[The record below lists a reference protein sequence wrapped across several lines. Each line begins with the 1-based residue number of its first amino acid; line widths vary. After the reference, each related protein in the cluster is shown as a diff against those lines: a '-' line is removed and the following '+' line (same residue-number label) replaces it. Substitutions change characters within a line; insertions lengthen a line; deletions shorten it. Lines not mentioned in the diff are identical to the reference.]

1 MLNKST
7 SRSKYVIQS
16 GVTQYPIGFAF
27 QHNGDGTPQIRV
39 TIGGMVA
46 EENVHFVISKDSL
59 TIELI
64 SLGENDKW
72 VGSALVI
79 ERDIPFVQE
88 SDYQVGRISPEQIE
102 KDFDLSVMRDQMLSD
117 EISKRA
123 DGVQGEINALHSR
136 IDLVQEEHASDM
148 ATVNAEVATKATKA
162 ELEIVKNTLNSHTNE
177 LTTLSENQAELG
189 SRVSGVEEKI
199 PGDASGSNQLATKA
213 DLASLNLADYVKKSG
228 DTMTG
233 DLLFDVVAHGYT
245 VAFQDSYKNVNTGNT
260 DSVIK
265 RISSYHQTQGLIFS
279 ETKNGT
285 VDMQF
290 TMIADGFFM
299 PTGNRLLGSSVYP
312 WANVYAK
319 KLNNGADLIVPTE
332 GGTLARIE
340 DVDGYVK
347 KSGDTM
353 TGFLTFEYDGLA
365 HPMKHVLHGGHS
377 FSIECY
383 YNNEQNYQEALNFSG
398 AGLFATSTKAEIKP
412 YLGHTDAPWYNVY
425 AKKLNNGADIAI
437 PTEGGTLARVEDLT
451 DFAKKGDLSGYL
463 PLSGGTLTGPLSVD
477 GHSLSATID
486 NTFQIQTKGQRY
498 RYYFGSQLWAESLV
512 AGGETALGVPNAP
525 WGIGYVK
532 KLNNGT
538 DLTVPTEGGTL
549 ARVEDINAIGGVGT
563 AGQVLTK
570 TEDGMAW
577 QDATGGSSL
586 PDQTGNAGKFLTTDG
601 TTASWGGDNL
611 VQDNANF
618 KGNGL
623 AVGAGSVALASGSTA
638 YGTNSQAKG
647 QNAVA
652 IGAYSETS
660 GQGVAIGGNAK
671 STALRAIQ
679 LGGGTNSDANTLKV
693 GNANGNF
700 EMMDANG
707 NVPLERLTYV
717 TNQIGDIS
725 TALTAILGE

>member
-1 MLNKST
+1 MPNVLPTIPNDPPQG
-7 SRSKYVIQS
+7 IQALLDKVYLWNPDVS
-16 GVTQYPIGFAF
+16 
-27 QHNGDGTPQIRV
+27 N
-39 TIGGMVA
+39 
-46 EENVHFVISKDSL
+46 
-59 TIELI
+59 ELI
-64 SLGENDKW
+64 
-72 VGSALVI
+72 
-79 ERDIPFVQE
+79 
-88 SDYQVGRISPEQIE
+88 E
-102 KDFDLSVMRDQMLSD
+102 K
-117 EISKRA
+117 
-123 DGVQGEINALHSR
+123 INALLAKLGDAIGAIRPYNEMVAPINQYEPCYYGSGVYVASR
-136 IDLVQEEHASDM
+136 ELTEVP
-148 ATVNAEVATKATKA
+148 AEFNEVDWILIATKGVTA
-162 ELEIVKNTLNSHTNE
+162 EE
-177 LTTLSENQAELG
+177 A
-189 SRVSGVEEKI
+189 
-199 PGDASGSNQLATKA
+199 A
-213 DLASLNLADYVKKSG
+213 
-228 DTMTG
+228 
-233 DLLFDVVAHGYT
+233 
-245 VAFQDSYKNVNTGNT
+245 
-260 DSVIK
+260 
-265 RISSYHQTQGLIFS
+265 QT
-279 ETKNGT
+279 
-285 VDMQF
+285 
-290 TMIADGFFM
+290 
-299 PTGNRLLGSSVYP
+299 
-312 WANVYAK
+312 
-319 KLNNGADLIVPTE
+319 
-332 GGTLARIE
+332 
-340 DVDGYVK
+340 
-347 KSGDTM
+347 
-353 TGFLTFEYDGLA
+353 
-365 HPMKHVLHGGHS
+365 
-377 FSIECY
+377 
-383 YNNEQNYQEALNFSG
+383 
-398 AGLFATSTKAEIKP
+398 
-412 YLGHTDAPWYNVY
+412 
-425 AKKLNNGADIAI
+425 
-437 PTEGGTLARVEDLT
+437 
-451 DFAKKGDLSGYL
+451 YL

-679 LGGGTNSDANTLKV
+679 LGGGTNSDANTFKV
-693 GNANGNF
+693 SNANGNF

-707 NVPLERLTYV
+707 NIPLERLTYV